1 LGSTTFNTGLNVSSF
16 SQFYISRPPCS
27 TKVASLGN
35 IGLETLRDVLSFVS
49 AGDTI
54 KYFSGINANLTDS
67 LLVYKSAVIKGNGVS
82 QTAINM
88 AYNPGKGIV
97 IPAGVTVTL
106 MDLMLIM
113 PNSPGPVIVN
123 NGNLILNNI
132 TVEGNSTINS
142 IVLNQGAGTV
152 TIRNNNTI
160 KK

>member
-1 LGSTTFNTGLNVSSF
+1 
-16 SQFYISRPPCS
+16 
-27 TKVASLGN
+27 VASLGN